1 MKRLPIYIILLAL
14 MVLSCSEKKTAATSQ
29 PIDTIPMMV
38 MQIQKC
44 SRLYATEMRLHK
56 IITHDDS
63 KRLSGTFLNK
73 DFSIDLPLGKRKVA
87 IPIDATVKAYID
99 FADFSER
106 NVKKH
111 GDKVE
116 IILPD
121 PRLTLTSTKI
131 NHEEVK
137 QYVALTRGNFTDE
150 ELTSYERQGREA
162 VIRDLPQLQ
171 IFEMARNS
179 AARTLIPII
188 MQMGYKEQDITIT
201 FRKKF
206 TLDDIPAIIDKT
218 TVEHANQ

>member
-1 MKRLPIYIILLAL
+1 M
-14 MVLSCSEKKTAATSQ
+14 LSCSQKKTATPSQ

-188 MQMGYKEQDITIT
+188 VQMGYKEQDITIT